1 MAELIINQKESWVAD
16 SIDGM
21 LYTQRKGNLV
31 KLDFNNDIQVIAR
44 KDWQKDKVALI
55 CGGGSGHEPA
65 HAGFVGKGML
75 TAAVCG
81 NLFAAPSVDA
91 VLNAIV
97 HVTGEKGC
105 LVIIKNYTGDRLN
118 FGLACEK
125 AKEMGLDVE
134 LVIVNDDI
142 SIPDNPKPRGI
153 AGTLF
158 VEKIAGFYAEQG
170 ATLSEVKMAAEHAI
184 QETASIGIALTSC
197 SLPEDKSD
205 SRIAE
210 GKAELG
216 LGIHGEPGIETIDI
230 AQCDKLVELM
240 AEKLL
245 AARPSKRHA
254 LMINNLGGLSPI
266 EMNVVAKAAMES
278 DLGKNTTCIVG
289 PAALM
294 TAIDMKGFS
303 LSILR
308 LDDDLVTALF
318 AKAETESWPEV
329 IETQSI
335 AVLPCENQ
343 ARKVE
348 YIPSQNESIARAI
361 NAVCQ
366 TLVGLENEL
375 NRLDAIVGDG
385 DTGSTFAAGA
395 KKVLLELDANNLP
408 LNDPGTLL
416 NVIGEK
422 LTTVMGGSSGVLLSI
437 FFTAAGRE
445 LSYSGN
451 AVEAFQAGLARM
463 MEYGGA
469 KQGDRTMIDALYPAF
484 IALSNGSML
493 DAAGAAKRG
502 AEETANMLKAKAG
515 RSSYLNSDSL
525 NGTKDPGAY
534 AVECVFDSLSNI
546 TK

>member
-1 MAELIINQKESWVAD
+1 MAELIINQKETWVSD

-31 KLDFNNDIQVIAR
+31 KLDFKNDIQVIAR
-44 KDWQKDKVALI
+44 KDWQKDKVAII

-65 HAGFVGKGML
+65 HAGYVGKGML

-97 HVTGEKGC
+97 HITGEKGC

-134 LVIVNDDI
+134 LVVVNDDI

-158 VEKIAGFYAEQG
+158 VEKIAGYYAEQG
-170 ATLSEVKMAAEHAI
+170 AALSVVKAAAERAI

-205 SRIAE
+205 SRIAV

-216 LGIHGEPGIETIDI
+216 LGIHGEPGIETIDLM
-230 AQCDKLVELM
+230 QCNELVALMADKLLT
-240 AEKLL
+240 
-245 AARPSKRHA
+245 ARPSQRHA

-278 DLGKNTTCIVG
+278 ELGKYTTCIVG

-303 LSILR
+303 LSLLR
-308 LDDDLVTALF
+308 LDDELTAALV
-318 AKAETESWPEV
+318 AECDTEAWPGV
-329 IETQSI
+329 IEAQTI
-335 AVLPCENQ
+335 ALQPCENQ

-348 YIPSQNESIARAI
+348 YTPSQNVTIGQTV

-366 TLVGLENEL
+366 VLIGLESEL

-395 KKVLLELDANNLP
+395 KKVLAELEQRNLP
-408 LNDPGTLL
+408 LDEPSVLL
-416 NVIGEK
+416 TVIGEK

-437 FFTAAGRE
+437 FFTAAGRA
-445 LSYSGN
+445 LSRSDN
-451 AVEAFQAGLARM
+451 VAEAFQAGLARM

-484 IALSNGSML
+484 MVLGSGSIT
-493 DAAGAAKRG
+493 DAAEAAKQG
-502 AEETANMLKAKAG
+502 AESTATMLKAKAG

-534 AVECVFDSLSNI
+534 AVECVFDSLKNI
-546 TK
+546 VK